1 MKKLMVVLACGL
13 LAASG
18 CGPGEKTAKT
28 PKEAVEHLAEAMDE
42 GDADAF
48 VACFHAK
55 AEDKPVVRAMGD
67 FTISLMEFQKE
78 LIDAYGEA
86 SQGSTR
92 AGGPGQMSQPFMNMK
107 SQLDKLEV
115 KIEGDTATAAAP
127 DGKGDP
133 LTLKKVGGRWL
144 IDLGDKLAGG
154 KDREQMLKMM
164 PKMTEAVD
172 SVRAKIGEEG
182 MTAEKIN
189 QQLGAAF
196 MKVMVEAMGDAMKG
210 VGERR

>member
-13 LAASG
+13 LAMSG
-18 CGPGEKTAKT
+18 CGPGEKKAKT
-28 PKEAVEHLAEAMDE
+28 PKEAVEHLAAAMDE

-48 VACFHAK
+48 AACFHAK
-55 AEDKPVVRAMGD
+55 PEDKPVVRAMGD

-78 LIDAYGEA
+78 VIDAYGEA

-92 AGGPGQMSQPFMNMK
+92 AGGPVQVPQPFMNMR
-107 SQLDKLEV
+107 SQLEQLEI
-115 KIEGDTATAAAP
+115 KNEGDTATAVAP

-133 LTLKKVGGRWL
+133 LTLRKVGGRWL

-164 PKMTEAVD
+164 PKMTEAIN
-172 SVRAKIGEEG
+172 SVREKIGKPG
-182 MTAEKIN
+182 MTAEKVN
-189 QQLGAAF
+189 QELGAAI
-196 MKVMVEAMGDAMKG
+196 MKTMVEAMGDATKG
-210 VGERR
+210 TRERP